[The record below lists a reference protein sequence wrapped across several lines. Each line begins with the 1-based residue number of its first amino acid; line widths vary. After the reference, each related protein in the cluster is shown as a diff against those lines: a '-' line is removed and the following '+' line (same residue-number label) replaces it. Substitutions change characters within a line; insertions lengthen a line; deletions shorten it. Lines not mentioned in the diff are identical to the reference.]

1 MGVGEYVPDNLW
13 DLEEDDK
20 DESTQYL
27 LDAQVEE
34 WHAEY
39 IERLTALF
47 DRHKA
52 RFGYADRELEIF

>member
-1 MGVGEYVPDNLW
+1 MGGVAVLGEPLQLPRITEPTD
-13 DLEEDDK
+13 EEV
-20 DESTQYL
+20 
-27 LDAQVEE
+27 AH
-34 WHAEY
+34 WHAQY